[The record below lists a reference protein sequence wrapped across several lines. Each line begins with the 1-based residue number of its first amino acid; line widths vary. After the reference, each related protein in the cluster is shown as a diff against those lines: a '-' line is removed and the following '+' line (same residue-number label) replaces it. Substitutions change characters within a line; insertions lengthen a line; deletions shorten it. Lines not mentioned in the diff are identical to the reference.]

1 MKNLNLDKFLK
12 ISVIIAILL
21 ISLSVAYYY
30 LFFLPN
36 KEKEKLEMQRQE
48 QIKKELQQQAEQE
61 YQREQKKKEYIAK
74 RKKEC
79 YDIYLQEKKQWSN
92 VEDFSYSEVRDVCI
106 VVYKSNKPPKSE
118 EECNK
123 IIENFSEI
131 KSESLKDM
139 ISRWY
144 EDCLNNTF
152 SKEF

>member
-30 LFFLPN
+30 FVFLPN

-48 QIKKELQQQAEQE
+48 QTRKELQQQAEQE

-79 YDIYLQEKKQWSN
+79 YDIYLQEKKLWSN

-106 VVYKSNKPPKSE
+106 VVYKSSKPPKSK
-118 EECNK
+118 EECDK
-123 IIENFSEI
+123 IIENLSKI
-131 KSESLKDM
+131 KDESLEDM
-139 ISRWY
+139 IFRRY
-144 EDCLNNTF
+144 FDCLENTF